1 MNRQHQSKPLD
12 IPVKVVHDGPPEDT
26 TAAAVLHEVKRML
39 ETLLSTGAENS
50 MDLSHS
56 PLAPQAYQQL
66 KNTLGQGEVTADITS
81 LGRTTIRETA
91 VPGVWWITH
100 ISDDERVLG
109 EFLEVTAC
117 PHLLKSQPED
127 LELAITRLQERGSRQ
142 PAAPPDRE
150 AVARR
155 VAQLGL
161 SPQSSRSDSGR
172 PAGTTVDTG
181 E

>member
-1 MNRQHQSKPLD
+1 MNRQHPSKPLD
-12 IPVKVVHDGPPEDT
+12 IPVKVVHDSAPEDA
-26 TAAAVLHEVKRML
+26 TAAAILHELERML
-39 ETLLSTGAENS
+39 EALLSTGAEDS
-50 MDLSHS
+50 MDLRHS
-56 PLAPQAYQQL
+56 PLAPPAYQQL
-66 KNTLGQGEVTADITS
+66 KDTLGKGEVTADITS

-100 ISDDERVLG
+100 IGDDERVLG

-127 LELAITRLQERGSRQ
+127 LELAITRLQERVSRQ

-161 SPQSSRSDSGR
+161 SPQSIRSDRSR
-172 PAGTTVDTG
+172 PAGPTVDTG